1 MVETIDLARELRAMA
16 LREGADLC
24 GVADLTPARDFIVA
38 QGGAYL
44 ANFPRAVSVAI
55 ALSPA
60 IVAGLGRRED
70 NALAQTYHEY
80 IYGIVNRKLNEV
92 ALRLTNALLR
102 EGHGAYLVPS
112 SQTLDAANHAGL
124 FSHKLAAHLGG
135 LGFIGRGCLL
145 VTSQFGARVRL
156 ATVLTDA
163 PLPPDGPAI
172 GACGE
177 CRRCVDI
184 CPPHAFS
191 GAEFRPEDPRDVR
204 MNATLCRRYL
214 DHREKTVGRAV
225 CGLCVSVCDGRQA

>member
-1 MVETIDLARELRAMA
+1 MVETIDLGQELRATA

-24 GVADLTPARDFIVA
+24 GIADLTPARDFIVA
-38 QGGAYL
+38 QGGEYL
-44 ANFPRAVSVAI
+44 ANFPRAVSVSV

-60 IVAGLGRRED
+60 AVAGLGRRED

-80 IYGIVNRKLNEV
+80 IYGIVNRKLNDV
-92 ALRLTNALLR
+92 AMHLSGALMR
-102 EGHGAYLVPS
+102 EGHRAYLVPA
-112 SQTLDAANHAGL
+112 SQTVDAANHAGL

-145 VTSQFGARVRL
+145 VTPRFGARVRF

-163 PLPPDGPAI
+163 PLSADSPGT
-172 GACGE
+172 GACGD
-177 CRRCVDI
+177 CRRCVEI
-184 CPPHAFS
+184 CPARAFT

-204 MNATLCRRYL
+204 MNAMLCRRYM

-225 CGLCVSVCDGRQA
+225 CGVCVSVCDGQS

>member
-1 MVETIDLARELRAMA
+1 MVETIDLGQELRATA
-16 LREGADLC
+16 LREGVDLC
-24 GVADLTPARDFIVA
+24 GIADLTPARDFMVA

-60 IVAGLGRRED
+60 TVAGLGQRSD

-92 ALRLTNALLR
+92 ALRLTGTLMR
-102 EGHGAYLVPS
+102 EGHRAYLVPS
-112 SQTLDAANHAGL
+112 SQTLDPANQAGL

-145 VTSQFGARVRL
+145 VTPRFGARVRF

-163 PLPPDGPAI
+163 PLLADSPGT
-172 GACGE
+172 GSCGE
-177 CRRCVDI
+177 CRRCVEI
-184 CPPHAFS
+184 CPPRAFT
-191 GAEFRPEDPRDVR
+191 GAAFRPEDPRDVR
-204 MNATLCRRYL
+204 MNAMLCRRYL

-225 CGLCVSVCDGRQA
+225 CGLCVSVCDGQ